1 MAMGTGTTNSA
12 GFATISLDTSMVAD
26 TADVGDGNGGAFNA
40 DIVEAWGLGIGMG
53 AEQNTI
59 LTLGSTTSIAMQP
72 DPNEYVTD
80 NPSGVPSST
89 RSHEATGYSYVPVL
103 AENSGNGIKA
113 HFEMT
118 HTSSATRQTSVQAA
132 FSFDGSAPFSV
143 GSYYEE
149 SNGRTYSKP
158 YDVSGSYHRF
168 VWANYRFWKWRIK
181 TCGMHQCYTTRHRWV
196 PHDWTGDLTDD
207 NPNAPCNGCSGKV
220 GQKDYT
226 VPPYTTNYNY
236 TVLLDPAHTASATR
250 QSNINNAYG
259 FELNFAGLLSVK
271 AKATYGNITY
281 VKWTAL
287 STGCS
292 APNSRLLWGN

>member
-103 AENSGNGIKA
+103 AEN
-113 HFEMT
+113 
-118 HTSSATRQTSVQAA
+118 
-132 FSFDGSAPFSV
+132 
-143 GSYYEE
+143 
-149 SNGRTYSKP
+149 
-158 YDVSGSYHRF
+158 
-168 VWANYRFWKWRIK
+168 
-181 TCGMHQCYTTRHRWV
+181 CGMHQCYTTRHRWV